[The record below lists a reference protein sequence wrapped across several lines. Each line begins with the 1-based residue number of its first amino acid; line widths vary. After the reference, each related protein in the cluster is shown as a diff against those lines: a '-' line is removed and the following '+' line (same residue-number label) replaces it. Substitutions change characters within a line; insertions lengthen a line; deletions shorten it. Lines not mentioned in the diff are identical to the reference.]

1 MRPLQLTLTASLLF
15 TAIISAQTVY
25 TWVDDDGTRH
35 FSDSQP
41 ENTASAITLPQ
52 HEPTTAPL
60 HQQGQSQAPYQHNI
74 EQQQA
79 PSYAAAMTTP
89 LEVNITLPKPDSA
102 VRSNNGSLQIK
113 ATLNR
118 KLARNEQ
125 LQLIVNG
132 VSYGDLNTQPN
143 WQLENLVRGQHSL
156 SIQAFRDGKLI
167 ASSQPITV
175 HLLRATIKSVKPS
188 SNS

>member
-1 MRPLQLTLTASLLF
+1 MRTLQLALTTALLF
-15 TAIISAQTVY
+15 TAITTAQTVY

-35 FSDSQP
+35 FSDSQS

-52 HEPTTAPL
+52 HEPLTAPS
-60 HQQGQSQAPYQHNI
+60 HQEGETLTPYQQDI
-74 EQQQA
+74 EQQHA
-79 PSYAAAMTTP
+79 SSSPPAVTTP
-89 LEVNITLPKPDSA
+89 LEINITAPEPDSA
-102 VRSNNGSLQIK
+102 VRSNNGSLQVK

-118 KLARNEQ
+118 KLAPNEQ

-132 VSYGDLNTQPN
+132 VSYGALKTQPN
-143 WQLENLVRGQHSL
+143 WQLESFERGQHSL

-188 SNS
+188 PNS

>member
-1 MRPLQLTLTASLLF
+1 MHPLQLTLTASLLF
-15 TAIISAQTVY
+15 TAITSAQTVY

-41 ENTASAITLPQ
+41 ESLASTITLPQ
-52 HEPTTAPL
+52 HEPLIAPS
-60 HQQGQSQAPYQHNI
+60 HQQEEGQTLDQHNI
-74 EQQQA
+74 EQQQV
-79 PSYAAAMTTP
+79 PSSSPGLTIP
-89 LEVNITLPKPDSA
+89 LEVNITVPEPDSA
-102 VRSNNGSLQIK
+102 VRSNNGSLQVK

-118 KLARNEQ
+118 KLTPNEQ

-132 VSYGDLNTQPN
+132 VNYGALNTQPN
-143 WQLENLVRGQHSL
+143 WQLENLDRGQHSL

-188 SNS
+188 PNS

>member
-1 MRPLQLTLTASLLF
+1 MRTLQLALTTALLF
-15 TAIISAQTVY
+15 TAITTAQTVY

-52 HEPTTAPL
+52 HEPLTAPL
-60 HQQGQSQAPYQHNI
+60 HQEGESQTPYQHNI
-74 EQQQA
+74 EQQQT
-79 PSYAAAMTTP
+79 PSPSVTTP
-89 LEVNITLPKPDSA
+89 LEVNVTLPEPDSA
-102 VRSNNGSLQIK
+102 VRSNNGSLQVK

-118 KLARNEQ
+118 KLAPNEQ

-132 VSYGDLNTQPN
+132 VSYGALKTQPN
-143 WQLENLVRGQHSL
+143 WQLESFERGQHSL
-156 SIQAFRDGKLI
+156 SIQAFRGGKLI

-188 SNS
+188 PNS

>member
-1 MRPLQLTLTASLLF
+1 MRPLQLTLTTSLLF
-15 TAIISAQTVY
+15 TAITAAQTVY

-41 ENTASAITLPQ
+41 ENTASGITLPQ
-52 HEPTTAPL
+52 HEPLTAPL
-60 HQQGQSQAPYQHNI
+60 HQQGESHTLDQHNL

-79 PSYAAAMTTP
+79 PSPSVTTP
-89 LEVNITLPKPDSA
+89 LEVNITVPEPDSA
-102 VRSNNGSLQIK
+102 VRSNNGSLQVK

-118 KLARNEQ
+118 KLAPNEQ

-143 WQLENLVRGQHSL
+143 WQLQNLDRGQHSL

-188 SNS
+188 PNS